1 MLTIRLLRKGKKN
14 QPSFRIVVVDKKKS
28 VKSGLYTEDIGFLNP
43 LTKERKIN
51 IERAKYW
58 LSVGAKPS
66 STVYNLFVNEKIIE
80 GKKIPVHKK
89 SKKQEES
96 KEVKKE
102 EIKTETAQTADL
114 KNEEIKTEEVKT
126 EEVKTEEVK

>member
-28 VKSGLYTEDIGFLNP
+28 VKAGLYTEDIGFLNP

-51 IERAKYW
+51 TERAKYW

-89 SKKQEES
+89 SKKQEEA

-114 KNEEIKTEEVKT
+114 KNEEVKT
-126 EEVKTEEVK
+126 EEVK

>member
-89 SKKQEES
+89 SKKQEE
-96 KEVKKE
+96 VKKE

>member
-51 IERAKYW
+51 TERAKYW

-66 STVYNLFVNEKIIE
+66 STVYNLFVNEKIVE
-80 GKKIPVHKK
+80 GKKISVHKK
-89 SKKQEES
+89 SKKQE
-96 KEVKKE
+96 EVKKE
-102 EIKTETAQTADL
+102 EIKTETAQTAGL
-114 KNEEIKTEEVKT
+114 KNEEVKT
-126 EEVKTEEVK
+126 EEVK